1 MHKCTRICYLFL
13 FALPVVAHSDNAA
26 QQAAS
31 EEHFRAQKQAAC
43 EQIDLTNNLENNPYA
58 FKSEDVGCDLGLEMP
73 GLPSFGG
80 LGFEGLDSCSLL
92 KMVTGDMVDAANTAM
107 RDKVDGIV
115 FEGVQGINDRLGLDS
130 GQGLNYRGGE
140 IGVGEGLADDA
151 KDAVRDL
158 GRDAGQSVR

>member
-1 MHKCTRICYLFL
+1 MRINAIFVVLGMICTGI
-13 FALPVVAHSDNAA
+13 ASADNAA
-26 QQAAS
+26 QQRAS

-43 EQIDLTNNLENNPYA
+43 EQIDLTNNIEDNPYA
-58 FKSEDVGCDLGLEMP
+58 FKSEDVTCDLGLEMP

-80 LGFEGLDSCSLL
+80 LKFDLDSCSLL

-115 FEGVQGINDRLGLDS
+115 FDGVEGINETLGLDS
-130 GQGLNYRGGE
+130 SQGLNYSGGK
-140 IGVGEGLADDA
+140 IGVGEGLEDDV

-158 GRDAGQSVR
+158 GRDAGNKVR